1 MLVILD
7 LKYSTMF
14 GFGIGKICD
23 SSGDSAQDP
32 EVLEEDSAS
41 QVPPWLKRQRMN
53 STSCDDSDLI
63 ALPNSDSSSS
73 ASASKHNQIVQT
85 IW

>member
-1 MLVILD
+1 
-7 LKYSTMF
+7 MF

-32 EVLEEDSAS
+32 EDLEDDSAS
-41 QVPPWLKRQRMN
+41 QVPPWLKRQRMS
-53 STSCDDSDLI
+53 STSCDDTDLI
-63 ALPNSDSSSS
+63 ALSCNISNPDSSSS